1 MSRLPSLIIVARLL
15 SLGTLP
21 PVSDRYFLPPALRQ
35 RAKEKLRVAI
45 YGGTFDPI
53 HHGHLIVAAD
63 AVEELRLDYVLFIPC
78 RISPHKRG
86 VKSASGTDRAAMLSA
101 ALRRCGG
108 ERFLLSK
115 MELEREGVSYSVD
128 TAAYLATE
136 LPKSTLY
143 WLIGADQLPKLHTW
157 YELER
162 LQRLVTFAVMN
173 RGEAKPK
180 VPKGCVWLKRERRID
195 IAATEIRRRAR
206 ESKPF
211 EQLVP
216 AAVAAY
222 IRRHDLYRA

>member
-1 MSRLPSLIIVARLL
+1 MSP
-15 SLGTLP
+15 
-21 PVSDRYFLPPALRQ
+21 RYFLPDALRQ
-35 RAKEKLRVAI
+35 RAGSKLRLGI
-45 YGGTFDPI
+45 YGGTFDPV

-78 RISPHKRG
+78 AISPHKRG
-86 VKSASGTDRAAMLSA
+86 VRSASGAHRAAMLQK

-108 ERFLLSK
+108 ERFLLSQ
-115 MELEREGVSYSVD
+115 MELTREGVSYSVD

-136 LPKSTLY
+136 LPKASLY

-157 YELER
+157 FELER

-173 RGEAKPK
+173 RGEAKPAL
-180 VPKGCVWLKRERRID
+180 PKGCLWLKRERRID
-195 IAATEIRRRAR
+195 IGATEIRRRVR
-206 ESKPF
+206 EGKPF

-222 IRRHDLYRA
+222 IHANELYRA